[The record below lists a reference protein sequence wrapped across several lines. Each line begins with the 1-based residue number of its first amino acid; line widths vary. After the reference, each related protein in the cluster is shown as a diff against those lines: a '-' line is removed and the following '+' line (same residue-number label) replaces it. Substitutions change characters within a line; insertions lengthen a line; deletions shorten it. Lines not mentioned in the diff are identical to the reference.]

1 MRIDLRFVDLEQEVH
16 VQRDYITML
25 ATHLP
30 AIVETERARIQAL
43 YDSLPPD
50 ECFGL
55 AFVERELDEGIPTRA
70 FVAASIIGL
79 WATYE
84 TSVGDV
90 ADIARGRLDVKLE
103 LDDLRGN
110 FLERAR
116 RYFRDVLRFELHT
129 ASADW
134 PVLCDLAEV
143 RNIFAHAAGRVRHR
157 SKDKRERLLQL
168 TRRHPGLAVHDDI
181 LVADTT
187 AATHFHAVVARSLT
201 DLFARARAHF

>member
-1 MRIDLRFVDLEQEVH
+1 MRLDLRFVDLEHEVH
-16 VQRDYITML
+16 VQGDYIAML
-25 ATHLP
+25 AAHLP
-30 AIVETERARIQAL
+30 SIMDTERARIHAL
-43 YDSLPPD
+43 YDFLPPD
-50 ECFGL
+50 ERSWL
-55 AFVERELDEGIPTRA
+55 ALLERDHERGVPTRA

-90 ADIARGRLDVKLE
+90 ANIAKDRLNVNLG
-103 LDDLRGN
+103 LDDLRGS

-129 ASADW
+129 RSADW

-143 RNIFAHAAGRVRHR
+143 RHIFAHSAGRVRHL
-157 SKDKRERLLQL
+157 SQAKRERLLHL
-168 TRRHPGLAVHDDI
+168 TGRHPGLAVHDHI

-187 AATHFHAVVARSLT
+187 AAAHFHAVVERSLA
-201 DLFARARAHF
+201 DLFTRARAHF